1 MIEVWMRDGWIQAG
15 KKRTA
20 QVGDWRKRREKYEKR
35 AREQGCDEECTN
47 FLEEKLKNVTLF
59 SDLVT
64 FSPPR

>member
-1 MIEVWMRDGWIQAG
+1 MIEVWMRDKE
-15 KKRTA
+15 KKNSSGGRLEE
-20 QVGDWRKRREKYEKR
+20 KRREKYEKR
-35 AREQGCDEECTN
+35 AREQGYDEECTN